1 MQKMKKT
8 VFIFLVAISFL
19 SCSEYQKVLNKGE
32 VADQYKMAIKMYDA
46 KKYNKA
52 ITLFEKITPSYR
64 AKPQMERI
72 QFMISD
78 SYYQT
83 KQYSLSSYYF
93 DRFTKN
99 YPKSTKKEE
108 AAFLSAQSYY
118 LDSPVYSLDQKTTH
132 EALIALQNFIDT
144 YPNSDKIEE
153 ANKSVKEL
161 QYKLEK
167 KAFETAKQYYHIEDY
182 IASIKSFENLMAD
195 YLGTS
200 FREEAIYYRFL
211 ASYELGMNSV
221 LHKKEKRL
229 KDAVKAYEKLK
240 RSYPESDYLKE
251 SDKLL
256 ANLNKE
262 ITSTTKLIA
271 TLKNKQNGL

>member
-1 MQKMKKT
+1 MQKMKKI
-8 VFIFLVAISFL
+8 VVVFLVAISFL

-32 VADQYKMAIKMYDA
+32 VVDQYKMATKMYEA
-46 KKYNKA
+46 KKYSKA
-52 ITLFEKITPSYR
+52 IALFEKITPSYR

-78 SYYQT
+78 AYYQT
-83 KQYSLSSYYF
+83 KQYSLASYYF

-99 YPKSTKKEE
+99 YPKSTKREE

-118 LDSPVYSLDQKTTH
+118 LDSPVFSLDQKTTH
-132 EALIALQNFIDT
+132 EALTALQAFIDT

-167 KAFETAKQYYHIEDY
+167 KVFETAKQYYHIEDY
-182 IASIKSFENLMAD
+182 IASIKSFDNLISD

-200 FREEAIYYRFL
+200 FREEAIFYKL
-211 ASYELGMNSV
+211 KASYELGMKSIV
-221 LHKKEKRL
+221 HKKEKRL
-229 KDAVKAYEKLK
+229 YDAVKTYDKLK
-240 RSYPESDYLKE
+240 RNYPESEYLKD
-251 SDKLL
+251 SDKMLK
-256 ANLNKE
+256 NLNNELAKLK
-262 ITSTTKLIA
+262 KLIA
-271 TLKNKQNGL
+271 TIENK

>member
-1 MQKMKKT
+1 MKKIAI
-8 VFIFLVAISFL
+8 IFLVTISFL

-32 VADQYKMAIKMYDA
+32 VVDQYKMATKMYEA
-46 KKYNKA
+46 KKYGKT

-78 SYYQT
+78 AYYQT
-83 KQYSLSSYYF
+83 KQYSLASYYF

-99 YPKSTKKEE
+99 YPKSTKREE

-118 LDSPVYSLDQKTTH
+118 LDSPVFSLDQKTTH
-132 EALIALQNFIDT
+132 EALTALQAFIDR

-182 IASIKSFENLMAD
+182 IAAIKSFDNLISD

-200 FREEAIYYRFL
+200 FREEAIFYKL
-211 ASYELGMNSV
+211 KASYELGMKSV
-221 LHKKEKRL
+221 THKKMKRL
-229 KDAVKAYEKLK
+229 NDAVKVYEKLK
-240 RSYPESDYLKE
+240 RNYPESEYLKD
-251 SDKLL
+251 SDKMLKDLNNEL
-256 ANLNKE
+256 ATVK
-262 ITSTTKLIA
+262 KLI
-271 TLKNKQNGL
+271 TTIENK

>member
-1 MQKMKKT
+1 MQKMKKIA
-8 VFIFLVAISFL
+8 VLFLVTISFL

-32 VADQYKMAIKMYDA
+32 VADQYNMATKMYEA
-46 KKYNKA
+46 KKYGKA

-83 KQYSLSSYYF
+83 KQYSLASYYF

-99 YPKSTKKEE
+99 YPKSTKREE

-118 LDSPVYSLDQKTTH
+118 LDSPVFSLDQKTTH
-132 EALIALQNFIDT
+132 EALAALQTFIDT
-144 YPNSDKIEE
+144 YPDSEKIDE

-182 IASIKSFENLMAD
+182 IASIKSFDNLISD

-200 FREEAIYYRFL
+200 FREEAIFYKFK

-221 LHKKEKRL
+221 IHKKEKRL
-229 KDAVKAYEKLK
+229 NDALKAYDKLK
-240 RSYPESDYLKE
+240 RNYPESEYLE
-251 SDKLL
+251 DSDKMLKD
-256 ANLNKE
+256 LNKE
-262 ITSTTKLIA
+262 LVTVKDLIA
-271 TLKNKQNGL
+271 TIENK

>member
-1 MQKMKKT
+1 MQKMKKI
-8 VFIFLVAISFL
+8 VVVFLVTISFL

-32 VADQYKMAIKMYDA
+32 VADQYKMATEMYEA
-46 KKYNKA
+46 KKYGKA
-52 ITLFEKITPSYR
+52 ITLFEKVTPSYR

-72 QFMISD
+72 QYMISD
-78 SYYQT
+78 AYFQT

-99 YPKSTKKEE
+99 YPKSTKREE

-118 LDSPVYSLDQKTTH
+118 LDSPIFSLDQKTTH
-132 EALIALQNFIDT
+132 EALAALQGFIDT

-161 QYKLEK
+161 RYKLEK

-182 IASIKSFENLMAD
+182 IASIKSFDNLISD

-200 FREEAIYYRFL
+200 FREEAIYYKL
-211 ASYELGMNSV
+211 KASYELGMNSV
-221 LHKKEKRL
+221 IHKKEKRL
-229 KDAVKAYEKLK
+229 NDAIKAHDKLK
-240 RSYPESDYLKE
+240 RNYPESEYLE
-251 SDKLL
+251 DSDKMLEK
-256 ANLNKE
+256 LNKE
-262 ITSTTKLIA
+262 LGTVKDLIA
-271 TLKNKQNGL
+271 TIENKKNGL

>member
-1 MQKMKKT
+1 MQKMKK
-8 VFIFLVAISFL
+8 IAILFLVTISFL

-32 VADQYKMAIKMYDA
+32 VADQYKMATEMYEA
-46 KKYNKA
+46 QKYGKA
-52 ITLFEKITPSYR
+52 ITLFEKVTPAYR

-72 QFMISD
+72 QYMISD
-78 SYYQT
+78 AYYQT
-83 KQYSLSSYYF
+83 KQYSLSAYYF

-118 LDSPVYSLDQKTTH
+118 LDSPIFSLDQATTN
-132 EALIALQNFIDT
+132 EALAAMQNFIDA
-144 YPNSDKIEE
+144 YPDSEKLDE

-182 IASIKSFENLMAD
+182 IASIKSFDNLMSD

-200 FREEAIYYRFL
+200 FREEAIYYKFK
-211 ASYELGMNSV
+211 ASYELGMKSIIQ
-221 LHKKEKRL
+221 KKEVRL
-229 KDAVKAYEKLK
+229 NAAVKAYDKLK
-240 RSYPESDYLKE
+240 RNYPESEYLEE
-251 SDKLL
+251 SDKMLEK
-256 ANLNKE
+256 LNKE
-262 ITSTTKLIA
+262 LVTVKDLIA
-271 TLKNKQNGL
+271 TIENKKNGL

>member
-1 MQKMKKT
+1 MQKMKKIT
-8 VFIFLVAISFL
+8 ILFLVVISFT
-19 SCSEYQKVLNKGE
+19 SCSEYQKVLNKGT
-32 VADQYKMAIKMYDA
+32 VADQYKMATTMYESG
-46 KKYNKA
+46 KYGKA

-72 QFMISD
+72 QYMISD
-78 SYYQT
+78 AYFQT

-118 LDSPVYSLDQKTTH
+118 LDSPIFSLDQATTH
-132 EALIALQNFIDT
+132 EALTALQGFIDT
-144 YPNSDKIEE
+144 YPDSDKIEE

-167 KAFETAKQYYHIEDY
+167 KAFATAKQYYHIEDY
-182 IASIKSFENLMAD
+182 IASIKSFDNLISD

-200 FREEAIYYRFL
+200 FREEATYYKFL
-211 ASYELGMNSV
+211 ASYELGMKSTAS
-221 LHKKEKRL
+221 KKEKRL
-229 KDAVKAYEKLK
+229 KDAIKAYDKLK
-240 RSYPESDYLKE
+240 RNYSESEYLKDT
-251 SDKLL
+251 DKKIKD
-256 ANLNKE
+256 LNKE
-262 ITSTTKLIA
+262 LTAVKELVA
-271 TLKNKQNGL
+271 TIEK